1 MLKNSGNRFESRL
14 LAASRLSRNSKPS
27 MLKLI
32 ARKLI
37 QGLMMIFIVSAVTFA
52 LLSFAGGDALTSLR
66 DNPQISQATIEN
78 LRRIYGLD
86 QPLAV
91 RYFTWLK
98 GAVIGELGESMY
110 FRVPVSSIVASRF
123 VSTLILGLAAL
134 ANAVGVSFVLGLVAA
149 RYRSKTLSRV
159 VEFIVFF
166 TASTPRI
173 VLALVALAIVAQI
186 TAANIDA
193 ASAAGFWLAAIAL
206 SAPLISI
213 FLAQFHDGLMRTMD
227 EDFIQ
232 LARAKGLS
240 EGVIIMRHAVRAALN
255 PVLTV
260 LGLSL
265 GGVLGGSVIVESVL
279 GRQGLGALMVSAVR
293 GRDLP
298 LVMGIVLVTSTA
310 VWLGNTL
317 AEVLQAVNDKR
328 MRT

>member
-1 MLKNSGNRFESRL
+1 
-14 LAASRLSRNSKPS
+14 
-27 MLKLI
+27 
-32 ARKLI
+32 
-37 QGLMMIFIVSAVTFA
+37 MIFIVSAVTFA

-66 DNPQISQATIEN
+66 DNPQISEATIEN
-78 LRRIYGLD
+78 LRRVYGLD

-91 RYFTWLK
+91 RYFTWLR
-98 GAVIGELGESMY
+98 GAVIGEMGESMY
-110 FRVPVSSIVASRF
+110 FRVPVRSLVGSRF
-123 VSTLILGLAAL
+123 LSTFFLGVAAL
-134 ANAVGVSFVLGLVAA
+134 AIAIVVSFSLSIAAA

-159 VEFIVFF
+159 IEFVVFF

-173 VLALVALAIVAQI
+173 VLALVALAVVAQI

-193 ASAAGFWLAAIAL
+193 ASAVGFWLAALAL
-206 SAPLISI
+206 AAPLISI
-213 FLAQFHDGLMRTMD
+213 FLAQFHDGLSQTMN

-240 EGVIIMRHAVRAALN
+240 EAAIVVRHAIRAALN

-260 LGLSL
+260 FGLSL

-298 LVMGIVLVTSTA
+298 LVMGIVLVTSA
-310 VWLGNTL
+310 CVWIGNTL

>member
-1 MLKNSGNRFESRL
+1 
-14 LAASRLSRNSKPS
+14 
-27 MLKLI
+27 
-32 ARKLI
+32 
-37 QGLMMIFIVSAVTFA
+37 MMVFIVSAVSFA
-52 LLSFAGGDALTSLR
+52 LLSLAGGDALTSLG

-78 LRRIYGLD
+78 LRRVYGLD

-98 GAVIGELGESMY
+98 GAVVGEMGESMY
-110 FRVPVSSIVASRF
+110 FRVPVSSLVGSRF
-123 VSTLILGLAAL
+123 VSTLLLGIASLSIAIVVAFSL
-134 ANAVGVSFVLGLVAA
+134 GVAAA
-149 RYRSKTLSRV
+149 RYKSVALARV
-159 VEFIVFF
+159 IDFIVFL

-173 VLALVALAIVAQI
+173 VLALVGLAIVAQL

-193 ASAAGFWLAAIAL
+193 ASLAGFWLAAVAL
-206 SAPLISI
+206 AAPLISI
-213 FLAQFHDGLMRTMD
+213 FLAQFHDGLNTTMRA
-227 EDFIQ
+227 DFIQ

-240 EGVIIMRHAVRAALN
+240 ERVIIVRHAIRAALN

-260 LGLSL
+260 FGLSL

-293 GRDLP
+293 SRDLP

-310 VWLGNTL
+310 VWLGNTI
-317 AEVLQAVNDKR
+317 AEILQAMNDKR